1 MGSKLFPQNNNDGNT
16 IDQDKFKSIKS
27 EYFSIVN
34 QIIRNNYDQAFN
46 EKRINDNMAI
56 CLEKKSF
63 NEIYDLNEI
72 ENPSYIYWLDY
83 LYHYL
88 SVEQK
93 NEEWANE
100 MIEKLDEEPFLIEN
114 KYYI

>member
-1 MGSKLFPQNNNDGNT
+1 MGSKLFPQNNNDENT
-16 IDQDKFKSIKS
+16 INQDKYKNIKS
-27 EYFSIVN
+27 EYFSTVN
-34 QIIRNNYDQAFN
+34 QIFRKKYEQTFD
-46 EKRINDNMAI
+46 EKRISDNMAI

-72 ENPSYIYWLDY
+72 ENPLYIYWLDY

-93 NEEWANE
+93 MKNGL
-100 MIEKLDEEPFLIEN
+100 MK
-114 KYYI
+114 